1 MKIALIGYGKMGKLL
16 EIKAKDKNH
25 IISKVLKNHKWT
37 SQDLKDSNM
46 AIDFSSPDSV
56 IDNIHKAFKA
66 NVPIVVGTTGWNK
79 DFDKVKNWCIE
90 YNGSILFSSNFSLG
104 VNIFFEI
111 NRQLSKIMNQQKS
124 YSVRINETHHLEKVD
139 SPSGTAITTA
149 EIILE
154 EMDDYSNWLSN
165 TSNYGNNLPIIA
177 KRQKGVAGTHEVI
190 YESNI
195 DELSI
200 SHRAKNRN
208 GFAIG
213 AIVAAEFLI
222 NKKGLFSMKDV
233 VKFSV

>member
-16 EIKAKDKNH
+16 EIKAKDRSH
-25 IISKVLKNHKWT
+25 TISKIIKNQNWT
-37 SQDLKDSNM
+37 SKDIENCDV
-46 AIDFSSPDSV
+46 AIDFSNPNSV
-56 IDNIHKAFKA
+56 LDNIQKAFKA
-66 NVPIVVGTTGWNK
+66 NIPIVVGTTGWNNHFEKVVKWCK
-79 DFDKVKNWCIE
+79 D
-90 YNGSILFSSNFSLG
+90 YNGAILPSSNFSLG

-111 NRQLSKIMNQQKS
+111 NKQLSKIMNHQKS
-124 YSVRINETHHLEKVD
+124 YFAKINETHHLEKVD
-139 SPSGTAITTA
+139 SPSGTAINTA

-165 TSNYGNNLPIIA
+165 TSNYGDNLPIIA
-177 KRQKGVAGTHEVI
+177 KRQEGVAGTHEVI

-200 SHRAKNRN
+200 CHRAKNRN

-213 AIVAAEFLI
+213 AIIAAEFLI

-233 VKFSV
+233 VKF